1 MLEVN
6 YQAYNKGVRR
16 SGGENPRE
24 AAVEESCTGG
34 EAFKTLSLFKASLS
48 FSHLV

>member
-16 SGGENPRE
+16 SGEENLRE
-24 AAVEESCTGG
+24 AAVESCTGG